1 MERKDDI
8 RPLGEL
14 FAELSRE
21 SKTLLRQEMELA
33 KTEISHKM
41 IHALKDVAAMGAGV
55 AVGYT
60 ALLVLVA
67 ALVLAIGEAL
77 PLWASALIVGA
88 VLSIV
93 ALVLIM
99 KGRNDLK
106 REPVTPEKTAE
117 SIKETA
123 QWAKAQMK

>member
-1 MERKDDI
+1 MERKDDA

-33 KTEISHKM
+33 KTEIAHKV
-41 IHALKDVAAMGAGV
+41 IHALKDLVAMGAGL

-67 ALVLAIGEAL
+67 ALVLAIGEVL
-77 PLWASALIVGA
+77 PLWASALIVG
-88 VLSIV
+88 VGLSVI
-93 ALVLIM
+93 ALILVM